1 MARMLNDRESTER
14 HLDSTRRHI
23 RLCKQVKGAEP
34 FAAAIEPAYQ
44 ELLQKQAATRAKF
57 EAKQYALDDLI
68 LRDAGL
74 DDGVRTAF
82 EKAAQFDRENPGAQ
96 VLLKIF
102 PDGRFSEITRAGR
115 AKEPD
120 IVDPVG

>member
-1 MARMLNDRESTER
+1 
-14 HLDSTRRHI
+14 
-23 RLCKQVKGAEP
+23 VKGAEQL
-34 FAAAIEPAYQ
+34 AAAIEPAYQ

-68 LRDAGL
+68 FRDADL

-82 EKAAQFDRENPGAQ
+82 EKATQFDRENPGAK
-96 VLLKIF
+96 VLLKVF
-102 PDGRFSEITRAGR
+102 PGGTFSEITRAER

-120 IVDPVG
+120 VVDPVG